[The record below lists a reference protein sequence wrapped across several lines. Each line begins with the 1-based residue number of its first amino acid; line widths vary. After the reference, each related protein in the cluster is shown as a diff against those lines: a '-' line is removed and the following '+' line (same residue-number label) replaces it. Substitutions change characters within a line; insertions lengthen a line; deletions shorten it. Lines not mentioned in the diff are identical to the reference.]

1 MKNKKIISL
10 LLAIVLIFGTVSTAY
25 ASVNY
30 TFIDSFE
37 CDSDLT
43 GRTLTFFGNFDIDD
57 TGSATIT
64 MTIKRATSE
73 TSGWSVY
80 DTYSET
86 FSCPASDTAVYQKTV
101 PTGYYYY
108 AIITLR
114 YTDAASGRTE
124 SATIRTATVH

>member
-25 ASVNY
+25 ASINY

-73 TSGWSVY
+73 NSGWSVY

>member
-30 TFIDSFE
+30 TFINYFA

-43 GRTLTFFGNFDIDD
+43 GRTLTFTGDFDIGD

-86 FSCPASDTAVYQKTV
+86 FSCPTSDTAVYQKTV

>member
-30 TFIDSFE
+30 TFIDSFA
-37 CDSDLT
+37 CASDLT
-43 GRTLTFFGNFDIDD
+43 GRTLTFTGDFDIDT

-86 FSCPASDTAVYQKTV
+86 FSCPASDTAIYQKTV
-101 PTGYYYY
+101 PSGYYY
-108 AIITLR
+108 ALITLR
-114 YTDAASGRTE
+114 FTDAASGRTE
-124 SATIRTATVH
+124 SSTIRTATVH

>member
-43 GRTLTFFGNFDIDD
+43 GRTLTFFGDFDIND

-73 TSGWSVY
+73 NSGWSVY

-86 FSCPASDTAVYQKTV
+86 FSL
-101 PTGYYYY
+101 PTRRY
-108 AIITLR
+108 IRRPFPPVITTMR
-114 YTDAASGRTE
+114 
-124 SATIRTATVH
+124 

>member
-37 CDSDLT
+37 CGSDLT
-43 GRTLTFFGNFDIDD
+43 GRTLTFFGDFDIND

-73 TSGWSVY
+73 NSGWSVY

-86 FSCPASDTAVYQKTV
+86 FSCPTSDTAIYQKTV